1 VLITPR
7 SVRSLTRRR
16 RWLAATDD
24 RKRAQAA
31 WQELLDDLTDHK
43 ISWSLS
49 ESPRALASRVAKDLR
64 LTPAQADALT
74 RIAHAAERA
83 RYARE
88 PGDSANLREDID
100 LVRRA
105 VAASSGRPVRWYA
118 RLMPASAL
126 APARAAVQ
134 HALDVFGWM
143 DVAAH
148 RAGGWSR
155 WRPGGEDKAG
165 A

>member
-1 VLITPR
+1 M
-7 SVRSLTRRR
+7 
-16 RWLAATDD
+16 AT
-24 RKRAQAA
+24 
-31 WQELLDDLTDHK
+31 E
-43 ISWSLS
+43 
-49 ESPRALASRVAKDLR
+49 LR
-64 LTPAQADALT
+64 LTPAQARALT

-88 PGDSANLREDID
+88 PGDSTTLREDID

-134 HALDVFGWM
+134 HSLDVFGWM

-155 WRPGGEDKAG
+155 RLPGRDHQAR